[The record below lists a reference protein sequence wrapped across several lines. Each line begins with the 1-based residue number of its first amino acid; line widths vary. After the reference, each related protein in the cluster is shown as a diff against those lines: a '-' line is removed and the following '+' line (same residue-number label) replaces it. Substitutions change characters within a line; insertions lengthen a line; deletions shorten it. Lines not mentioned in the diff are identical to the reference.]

1 MAITLEAA
9 STFSL
14 TMVRVIKLIKGMRQ
28 HAPSLHPGV
37 DASAYPVLFTIASGP
52 KRVSELAD
60 CIHSDVSTVSRQ
72 ASNLVSL
79 GVATKVT
86 DPDDGR
92 VQLITLTAEG
102 EALVETIKAER
113 SRWFQSLLTDWTSE
127 EVAEFTAY
135 LERFGEALETS
146 RARALARP
154 PAPTAGAAGTAHSTD
169 TPTDQQ
175 EN

>member
-1 MAITLEAA
+1 MPITLEAA
-9 STFSL
+9 STLSTTL
-14 TMVRVIKLIKGMRQ
+14 VRVIKLIKGMRH
-28 HAPSLHPGV
+28 HAPTPHPGV
-37 DASAYPVLFTIASGP
+37 DSSAYPVLFTIASGP

-60 CIHSDVSTVSRQ
+60 CTHSDVSTVSRQ
-72 ASNLVSL
+72 ASTLVAQ

-92 VQLITLTAEG
+92 VQLITLTPEG
-102 EALVETIKAER
+102 EALLEDVKGQR

-135 LERFGEALETS
+135 LDRFGDALEVS
-146 RARALARP
+146 RARTLARHHTSGG
-154 PAPTAGAAGTAHSTD
+154 APTDAAHPSTD
-169 TPTDQQ
+169 PQ

>member
-1 MAITLEAA
+1 MPITLEAA
-9 STFSL
+9 STLSTTL
-14 TMVRVIKLIKGMRQ
+14 VRVIKLIKGMRH
-28 HAPSLHPGV
+28 HAPTPHPEV

-60 CIHSDVSTVSRQ
+60 CTHSDVSTVSRQ
-72 ASNLVSL
+72 ASNLVSQ

-92 VQLITLTAEG
+92 VQLITLTPEG
-102 EALVETIKAER
+102 EALLEAVKGQR
-113 SRWFQSLLTDWTSE
+113 SQWFQSLLTDWTSE

-135 LERFGEALETS
+135 LDRFGDALEAS
-146 RARALARP
+146 RARTLARTHP
-154 PAPTAGAAGTAHSTD
+154 AAGAPTGAPHTSTD
-169 TPTDQQ
+169 PQ

>member
-1 MAITLEAA
+1 VPITLEAA
-9 STFSL
+9 STLSV
-14 TMVRVIKLIKGMRQ
+14 TMIRVIKLIKGMRH
-28 HAPSLHPGV
+28 HAPTPHPGV
-37 DASAYPVLFTIASGP
+37 DVGSYPVLFNIAAGP

-72 ASNLVSL
+72 ASNLVSQ

-102 EALVETIKAER
+102 KALLESIQAER
-113 SRWFQSLLTDWTSE
+113 STWFQSLLTDWTSD

-135 LERFGEALETS
+135 LDRFGDALEAS
-146 RARALARP
+146 RARVLARP
-154 PAPTAGAAGTAHSTD
+154 AAPVAGAATHPD
-169 TPTDQQ
+169 LPTDPQ